1 VLIQIDPSVVMK
13 AQRGDEEA
21 FSVIVRTYHTPI
33 FNYVLRSVGDREHAE
48 DLTQDVFLRV
58 WRALPKYAFRAK
70 LSTWIF
76 QVAKNVVLDDIRSK
90 KNRLQPV
97 ELVPEL
103 APAAPEAPVEQADA
117 IRALWVAVEQLSVD
131 LKTALVL
138 RDVIGLSYNEIA
150 ATLDIPLA
158 TVKWR
163 IYSARNEVQLALA
176 EAGITFGSTDEPG
189 AIAETG

>member
-1 VLIQIDPSVVMK
+1 VLIQLDPSVVMK

-21 FSVIVRTYHTPI
+21 FSAIVRAYHTPI

-90 KNRLQPV
+90 KNRLQSV

-117 IRALWVAVEQLSVD
+117 IRALWIAVEQLSVD

-150 ATLDIPLA
+150 ATLDVPLA

-163 IYSARNEVQLALA
+163 IYSARNDVQAALA
-176 EAGITFGSTDEPG
+176 AAGITLDPVAEPV
-189 AIAETG
+189 ADTA

>member
-1 VLIQIDPSVVMK
+1 VLIQLDPSVVMK

-21 FSVIVRTYHTPI
+21 FSAIVRAYHTPI

-90 KNRLQPV
+90 KNRLQSV

-103 APAAPEAPVEQADA
+103 APAAPEAPVEQAGA
-117 IRALWVAVEQLSVD
+117 IRALWIAVEQLSVD

-150 ATLDIPLA
+150 ATLDVPLA

-163 IYSARNEVQLALA
+163 IYSARNEVQVALA
-176 EAGITFGSTDEPG
+176 EAGVTFGSTDQPVT
-189 AIAETG
+189 IAETG

>member
-1 VLIQIDPSVVMK
+1 VLIQLDPSVVMK

-21 FSVIVRTYHTPI
+21 FSAIVRAYHTPI

-90 KNRLQPV
+90 KNRLQSV

-117 IRALWVAVEQLSVD
+117 IRALWIAVEQLSVD

-150 ATLDIPLA
+150 ATLDVPLA

-163 IYSARNEVQLALA
+163 IYSARNEV
-176 EAGITFGSTDEPG
+176 
-189 AIAETG
+189 

>member
-1 VLIQIDPSVVMK
+1 VLIQLDPSVVMK

-21 FSVIVRTYHTPI
+21 FSAIVHAYHLPI

-76 QVAKNVVLDDIRSK
+76 QVAKNVVLDDIRSR
-90 KNRLQPV
+90 KNRVEPV

-103 APAAPEAPVEQADA
+103 APAAPEPPIEQADT

-150 ATLDIPLA
+150 GTLDVPLA

-163 IYSARNEVQLALA
+163 IYSARNQVQLALA
-176 EAGITFGSTDEPG
+176 EAGVTLGSADEPVT
-189 AIAETG
+189 IAETG

>member
-1 VLIQIDPSVVMK
+1 VLIQLDPSVVMK

-117 IRALWVAVEQLSVD
+117 IRALWIAVEQLTVD

-150 ATLDIPLA
+150 ATLDVPLA

-176 EAGITFGSTDEPG
+176 EAGITFGSTDEPDS
-189 AIAETG
+189 IAETG

>member
-1 VLIQIDPSVVMK
+1 MK

-21 FSVIVRTYHTPI
+21 FSAIVRAYHLPI

-76 QVAKNVVLDDIRSK
+76 QVAKNVVLDDIRSR
-90 KNRLQPV
+90 KNRVEPV

-103 APAAPEAPVEQADA
+103 APAAPEPPIEQADV

-150 ATLDIPLA
+150 ATLDVPLA

-163 IYSARNEVQLALA
+163 IYSARNQVQLALA
-176 EAGITFGSTDEPG
+176 EAGVTLGSADESVT
-189 AIAETG
+189 IAETG

>member
-1 VLIQIDPSVVMK
+1 MLIQIDPSVVMK